1 MLNPVMLSAS
11 GGGDLSGVLT
21 AMDDVLSFG
30 TKVFSFCASNPILA
44 FFLACSLVTAAIGV
58 FVRIKGFASR

>member
-1 MLNPVMLSAS
+1 MFNPVMLSAS
-11 GGGDLSGVLT
+11 GGDLNGVLA

-44 FFLACSLVTAAIGV
+44 FFLACSLVGAAIGV
-58 FVRIKGFASR
+58 FIKIKGFAAG